1 MMARYKK
8 RSDKLYQR
16 QVELDRDPMT
26 GKRRR
31 KTVYAKTEAEAAEK
45 AAELKRQHKNGT
57 YVEDS
62 TMKVCEWA
70 NQWLETFKR
79 PNVGEHTYQDYKNII
94 NNHFGL
100 IGNVPLQKLTLLQVQ
115 AGMNEL
121 EGHTRLQQFYRL
133 TIRHVLDA
141 AIDNNLLMKNVA
153 SRLPAIQSDTP
164 EKRALTKKELDAI
177 QKTEFTEREKAFVY
191 LALYT
196 GCRRGEIIALQR
208 KEEDD
213 HDRAGGG
220 VGEEPDE
227 DQGSEVQ
234 GRLPDAAHPGSS
246 LSGAAGILQ
255 GPRAGGS
262 SVHDFRRSRHEQD
275 LLHEDVG
282 ADLYQDQ
289 RCDGRQTPL

>member
-1 MMARYKK
+1 MARYKK

-16 QVELDRDPMT
+16 QVELERDPMT

-94 NNHFGL
+94 NNHFGA
-100 IGNVPLQKLTLLQVQ
+100 IGNIPLQKLTLLQVQ

-133 TIRHVLDA
+133 TIRQVLDA

-177 QKTEFTEREKAFVY
+177 QKTEFTDREKAFVY

-208 KEEDD
+208 KD
-213 HDRAGGG
+213 
-220 VGEEPDE
+220 
-227 DQGSEVQ
+227 
-234 GRLPDAAHPGSS
+234 
-246 LSGAAGILQ
+246 I
-255 GPRAGGS
+255 
-262 SVHDFRRSRHEQD
+262 DFRKKRLQSSRRRSW
-275 LLHEDVG
+275 
-282 ADLYQDQ
+282 
-289 RCDGRQTPL
+289 